1 MLFDSKEE
9 RGKMQPTQVEEFA
22 RSKALTPVDGFARGF
37 AALGGSLVKGITG
50 VVTEPIRGASEKG
63 AEGFFSGMGKGL
75 LGVVFKPI
83 GGVLEFGG
91 KVGEG
96 FANTPETLGLVRSSD
111 NVLFGV
117 PALEGFERC
126 KETERRHVFLRIIDV
141 IGEGQRAKPAE
152 GLFVYGVA
160 PRHVIEMATAYDT
173 GLDPDLSADD
183 PFLAVAL
190 LFRFLERLP
199 EPVIPLPFHAPIN
212 ALLTSQ
218 RGRITATS
226 PVLKRLHTLLNQLPP
241 VHKSILAELCIA
253 IRKYLL
259 YSGSGSVVLDHISL
273 VLGRHLLRTG
283 APVDLIA
290 ADAAATAIS
299 PASSTDAV
307 PGTDSTP
314 VKKPDFPSPEV
325 KQFTLL
331 TTRTLI
337 QFFCPGYL
345 TYQLA
350 KTDFVLEL

>member
-1 MLFDSKEE
+1 MT
-9 RGKMQPTQVEEFA
+9 PTGVEEFA
-22 RSKALTPVDGFARGF
+22 RSKALTPVDGLAKGF
-37 AALGGSLVKGITG
+37 AALGGSLVKGLTG

-96 FANTPETLGLVRSSD
+96 FVNTPETLGLVRSSD
-111 NVLFGV
+111 YVVFGI
-117 PALEGFERC
+117 PAMDSFERC
-126 KETERRHVFLRIIDV
+126 KEMGRKHVFLRTIEM
-141 IGEGQRAKPAE
+141 IGEGQKTNPTD

-160 PRHVIEMATAYDT
+160 PRIVVEMATAYDT
-173 GLDPDLSADD
+173 GLDPELSKDD

-199 EPVIPLPFHAPIN
+199 EPVIPAPFHAPMN

-218 RGRITATS
+218 RTRITATS
-226 PVLKRLHTLLNQLPP
+226 PILKRLHTILNQLPP
-241 VHKSILAELCIA
+241 VSKSILAEICVA
-253 IRKYLL
+253 VRKYLF
-259 YSGSGSVVLDHISL
+259 YSSSGSVVLDHIAL

-283 APVDLIA
+283 EPVDLIA
-290 ADAAATAIS
+290 ADTAAMAAEV
-299 PASSTDAV
+299 PSSSNTESV
-307 PGTDSTP
+307 P

-331 TTRTLI
+331 AGRTLI
-337 QFFCPGYL
+337 QYYCPGYL
-345 TYQLA
+345 TYQLR